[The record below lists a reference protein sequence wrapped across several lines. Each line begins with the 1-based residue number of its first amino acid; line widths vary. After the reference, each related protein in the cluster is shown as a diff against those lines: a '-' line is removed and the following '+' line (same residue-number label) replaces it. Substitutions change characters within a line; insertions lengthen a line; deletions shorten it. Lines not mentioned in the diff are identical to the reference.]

1 MAQFDTLI
9 IFPLIFSLILSL
21 VSYYYVSIKIT
32 IPNFFEVKKFRK
44 KTLKSSFFFYF
55 LKTTT
60 FLIQKI
66 LTNKLFFLTKIF
78 KRKIMGV

>member
-44 KTLKSSFFFYF
+44 KTLKSSFFF
-55 LKTTT
+55 
-60 FLIQKI
+60 
-66 LTNKLFFLTKIF
+66 LFFKNNNFFNSKNSYKQTVFFNKNI
-78 KRKIMGV
+78 